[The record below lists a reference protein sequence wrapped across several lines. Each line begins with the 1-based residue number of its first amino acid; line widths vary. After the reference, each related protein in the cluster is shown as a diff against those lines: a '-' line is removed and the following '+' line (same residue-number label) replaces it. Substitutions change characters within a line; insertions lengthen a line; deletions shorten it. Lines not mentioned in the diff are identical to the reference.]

1 MDLYD
6 NKHKV
11 LVNKLK
17 EARIEANLSQ
27 EELAK
32 KLSKTQSFISKL
44 EGGQIRVDAILLSEL
59 STIFKKDISFFLK
72 D

>member
-11 LVNKLK
+11 LVSKIK
-17 EARIEANLSQ
+17 EARIANKLSQ

-44 EGGQIRVDAILLSEL
+44 ESGQIRVDAILLDEL
-59 STIFKKDISFFLK
+59 SRILKKDINYFLK